1 MTSPPPRPNLK
12 AQVLIDLDSDR
23 EVILESKYIPHIWGT
38 EERLASWCESW
49 SLEYKISCGSVK
61 RTIYEMKFPIYWLEI
76 TRANKRAELA
86 TAEDPQSL
94 EETPLE
100 RSLINETDARL

>member
-1 MTSPPPRPNLK
+1 MTPPPRPNLK

-23 EVILESKYIPHIWGT
+23 EVILESKYIPLIWGT

-76 TRANKRAELA
+76 TRTHKRAEIA
-86 TAEDPQSL
+86 TAEEPESL
-94 EETPLE
+94 NSTEPE
-100 RSLINETDARL
+100 RSLINETDASL

>member
-1 MTSPPPRPNLK
+1 MTPPRPNLK
-12 AQVLIDLDSDR
+12 AQVLADLDSDR
-23 EVILESKYIPHIWGT
+23 EVILESKYIPLIWGT

-76 TRANKRAELA
+76 TRANKRAEI
-86 TAEDPQSL
+86 TAAEESQKL
-94 EETPLE
+94 EESNLE
-100 RSLINETDARL
+100 RSTISDDDNL